1 MKRITECCSVIPPSP
16 IESNCLSHSVTVEEA
31 VCEEQILQPWL
42 FIAGAGT
49 AISWCIMWLPIA
61 LFPDRHWKFRSK
73 FKQRIHREI
82 MSPKT
87 RKEKK
92 ELKIVREN
100 SFRTTAKYFRN
111 EAKLGCWKN
120 IAGCTLTK
128 GLADTW
134 VGERQLS
141 CSDSLSKTPL

>member
-1 MKRITECCSVIPPSP
+1 M
-16 IESNCLSHSVTVEEA
+16 
-31 VCEEQILQPWL
+31 CEEQILQPQL

-49 AISWCIMWLPIA
+49 AISWGIMWLPIA
-61 LFPDRHWKFRSK
+61 LFPDDTGNLDQSLSK
-73 FKQRIHREI
+73 EYTEKSCLQKLE
-82 MSPKT
+82 
-87 RKEKK
+87 RKKK

-141 CSDSLSKTPL
+141 CSESLSKTPL